1 MKRKICVYT
10 SSRAEYGLL
19 RSVLQGIEAAPT
31 LQLQILASGMHLS
44 PEFGMTIQEIRADG
58 FEPDETVEILLA
70 SDTPTAICKSMGL
83 AMIGYGEAL
92 QRLKPDMVVIL
103 GDRFETF
110 CMAAAAQVCRVPLAH
125 IHGGE
130 TTEGAIDEAFRH
142 SITKM
147 SHLHFASCEVYR
159 QRIIQLGE
167 APDRVFNV
175 GALGVEN
182 IRRMSLMERSDL
194 EKSIGFSLNKP
205 YFLVTFHPVTS
216 EKSTSE
222 GQFQALLAALDAC
235 PEFSV
240 IFTKANADTDGRV
253 INRMI
258 DEYAERRPECCLAVA
273 SLGALRYLSAM
284 KYATAVIGNSSSGIM
299 EAPTFKIPTIN
310 IGDRQKGRIQAAS
323 TLNCSPDANAI
334 QQSIGRALSP
344 DVQESLSGISNPY
357 DLPGTC
363 STIVGLLEKID
374 IPGITKKTFHD
385 LSFSNEISP

>member
-1 MKRKICVYT
+1 MRKTCIYT

-19 RSVLQGIEAAPT
+19 RGVIQEIQVAET

-58 FEPDETVEILLA
+58 FEPDETVEILLS
-70 SDTPTAICKSMGL
+70 SDTPAAICKSMGL

-92 QRLKPDMVVIL
+92 QRLKPDMVVVL

-110 CMAAAAQVCRVPLAH
+110 CMAAAAQVCRVPIAH

-147 SHLHFASCEVYR
+147 SHLHFTSCEAYR

-167 APDRVFNV
+167 APERVFNV

-182 IRRMSLMERSDL
+182 IRRTSLMERSKL
-194 EKSIGFSLNKP
+194 AEAIGFSLEKP
-205 YFLVTFHPVTS
+205 YFLVTVHPVTL
-216 EKSTSE
+216 ETATSE
-222 GQFQALLAALDAC
+222 GQFRSLLNTLDAF
-235 PEFSV
+235 PEYNV

-258 DEYAERRPECCLAVA
+258 DDYAEKRPERCLAVT
-273 SLGALRYLSAM
+273 SLGVHRYLSAM
-284 KYATAVIGNSSSGIM
+284 KHATAVIGNSSSGIV
-299 EAPTFKIPTIN
+299 EAPSFKIPTVN
-310 IGDRQKGRIQAAS
+310 IGDRQKGRIRPGSVVDCEPSAAS
-323 TLNCSPDANAI
+323 IEAAIHKGISPEF
-334 QQSIGRALSP
+334 QRALK
-344 DVQESLSGISNPY
+344 DTKNPY
-357 DLPGTC
+357 EQAGTAGE
-363 STIVGLLEKID
+363 IVSVIAAFDPDGLLKKRFYD
-374 IPGITKKTFHD
+374 IPIV
-385 LSFSNEISP
+385 P

>member
-1 MKRKICVYT
+1 MRKICIYT

-19 RSVLQGIEAAPT
+19 RGVIQEIQATEVLE
-31 LQLQILASGMHLS
+31 LQILASGMHLS

-58 FEPDETVEILLA
+58 FEPDETVEILLS

-92 QRLKPDMVVIL
+92 QRLKPNMIVVL

-110 CMAAAAQVCRVPLAH
+110 CMAAAALVCRVPLAH

-147 SHLHFASCEVYR
+147 SHLHFASCEAYR
-159 QRIIQLGE
+159 QRIIQMGE

-182 IRRMSLMERSDL
+182 IRCMSLMERSEL
-194 EKSIGFSLNKP
+194 SESIGFILEKP
-205 YFLVTFHPVTS
+205 YFLVTFHPVTL
-216 EKSTSE
+216 EKNTSE
-222 GQFQALLAALDAC
+222 GQFQSLLDTLDSF
-235 PEFSV
+235 PEYNV
-240 IFTKANADTDGRV
+240 IFTKANADTDGRI
-253 INRMI
+253 INRLI
-258 DEYAERRPECCLAVA
+258 DKYAERQPERCLAAA
-273 SLGALRYLSAM
+273 SLGAHRYLSAM
-284 KYATAVIGNSSSGIM
+284 KYATAVIGNSSSGIV
-299 EAPTFKIPTIN
+299 EAPSYKIPTVN

-334 QQSIGRALSP
+334 RQTIDRALSP
-344 DVQESLSGISNPY
+344 AFQESLSGISNPY
-357 DLPGTC
+357 DRTGTC
-363 STIVGLLEKID
+363 VTIVGLLEKID
-374 IPGITKKTFHD
+374 ILGITKKTFHD
-385 LSFSNEISP
+385 VRLS